1 MSNKNNLVRSTLT
14 NQEAAYLTCN
24 DRLYKKSLSF
34 QDTDNVSY
42 FEPNEEDDNDELQ
55 GKNEYEDQEAPVEIE
70 RTNTATYDR
79 DDSLYDVISFGK
91 QTPFRLEHNNYNNL
105 EYSHD
110 MNNHEVANSNE
121 FKINNLNHNST
132 LNNNLSI
139 LNLKDTTIDD
149 MFLMDN
155 MEKMSNNFLQLET
168 SSMNNKK
175 PFLYKSNDF
184 FNRINLNPDFE
195 LSFDVDNEKYL
206 QSTTRVHQQSSDVLN
221 TPNKSN
227 NLFNNST
234 MLDKRLASPSRIPV
248 LNSRS
253 KAKNLSDSR
262 LLNETNPIGPEEKK
276 EDVKARPKEEPN
288 GKVNGAFK
296 LYSTSNKKI
305 ECTSPLKTTNK
316 PAVIEND
323 KKESNRM
330 SPFVSLET
338 ETKNK
343 HVNESSSINMGSKQ
357 NLKSKTQALESK
369 SFKSTAANKSV
380 KKSMTKNQ
388 SEPTE
393 RSRPPTNH
401 DINYSLE
408 SDESIMVDNL
418 LNNPVELKKVLR
430 EGKMD
435 KEQLNQLQENY
446 LHLLEQYAEKENF
459 IDTFRLGYNL
469 HALNNFQAHAPA
481 TPSSNM
487 FQVRV

>member
-1 MSNKNNLVRSTLT
+1 MSNKNNPVRSTLA
-14 NQEAAYLTCN
+14 NQEAAAYLNNN

-42 FEPNEEDDNDELQ
+42 LEPNDDDDEFQ
-55 GKNEYEDQEAPVEIE
+55 GKNDFEDQEAPVEIE
-70 RTNTATYDR
+70 HTNTATYDR

-91 QTPFRLEHNNYNNL
+91 QTPFRLEHL
-105 EYSHD
+105 HD
-110 MNNHEVANSNE
+110 MNNHELANSNE
-121 FKINNLNHNST
+121 FKINNPNHNST
-132 LNNNLSI
+132 LNNNQSI

-149 MFLMDN
+149 MFLMADN
-155 MEKMSNNFLQLET
+155 MEKISNNFLQLET
-168 SSMNNKK
+168 SSVNNKK

-195 LSFDVDNEKYL
+195 LSFDVDNDKYH
-206 QSTTRVHQQSSDVLN
+206 QSTTRVHQHSSDVMT
-221 TPNKSN
+221 TPTKSN
-227 NLFNNST
+227 NLVNNSI
-234 MLDKRLASPSRIPV
+234 LEKQLASPSRIPV
-248 LNSRS
+248 LSSRS
-253 KAKNLSDSR
+253 KSKNLSDSR
-262 LLNETNPIGPEEKK
+262 LLNETNPIGFEEKK
-276 EDVKARPKEEPN
+276 EDTKVRPKEESK

-296 LYSTSNKKI
+296 LYSTSNKKN
-305 ECTSPLKTTNK
+305 EGTTALKTTK
-316 PAVIEND
+316 PAVMEND
-323 KKESNRM
+323 KKETNRM
-330 SPFVSLET
+330 SPFVSLES
-338 ETKNK
+338 ENKSK
-343 HVNESSSINMGSKQ
+343 HVNESSSIIMGSKQ
-357 NLKSKTQALESK
+357 NSKPKNQAVEAK
-369 SFKSTAANKSV
+369 SFKSTLTAANKSV
-380 KKSMTKNQ
+380 KKSLIKNQ
-388 SEPTE
+388 PEPGE
-393 RSRPPTNH
+393 RTRPPTNH

-469 HALNNFQAHAPA
+469 NALNNFQANNTPA